1 MVVGRG
7 NDAIP
12 TWSGFNYQGKM
23 MLLYVL
29 ELINQIAKDK
39 NKDIDAYSVELEKT
53 EDFCIICDSEYKS
66 FHQVKAYLSKDKW
79 NSYSKAMDKLLKH
92 RAESN
97 NPTAKCYLTV
107 AKEIKDWDDASN
119 TYNVSVELYKRASKV
134 VGVCD
139 VRNEIDTE
147 ILAYLKSKGYSDK
160 AEEIVYGELCLF
172 LDDSIARMHKQDS
185 KKRKYIIKFSDIV
198 GIMESAIDKEDVR
211 KEYFLKEKIY
221 EYVMQNIEKAL
232 NNLCQDECDTSLE
245 NCNRICAA
253 KCGYEKM
260 TEIVDYGQ
268 FCKLLNPGKVDEW
281 DNELNLVETL
291 SVDKIQSEIYE
302 LLYRSDTPEKV
313 TLANDVNKDIVISA
327 ILSSDFSDEI
337 HVERKLLCKNEFQSI
352 ITLNSQEISQEELY
366 DKFHLSSNMF
376 DIGTYISQ
384 SESLDFLQNKYKNR
398 KDSVSSLLDDTEITD
413 KIQML
418 KSVQEHI
425 LGRVEKEIGDKEK
438 QIGVVSQRVNEIKR
452 QTDHIVMNAELPGEN
467 IRLFDEVEY
476 EFDVIKL
483 DQGVTYETVIQ
494 QLKQIEGFIEN
505 YEEYLRYKDNAII
518 RELKASPKRLYM
530 ALFYRQEIELLN
542 KKESLI
548 KELNKSKELLMNYS
562 NNVWSVDETLFN
574 KIKIKAEIIAQIKTL
589 LLNQKKEQS
598 QLDDADK
605 VLAQMTKARRGL
617 IKEFYNAA
625 ESGKFDKNKCPLCGT
640 DFTDIDSA
648 IIETERFIKNIHT
661 DGIKIIEDIE
671 TQITN
676 LFQKEIIPVL
686 KVFLEENKV
695 LIKMDDTLS
704 GCKNLA
710 VEKLQQ
716 LLDKVKIS
724 EFKSQG
730 IEKFDIEEFSQQYEN
745 LLKELQE
752 KEVPNKIIFQEK
764 QVELYKSIHNTY
776 YHNEKPY
783 HTVGELQSKEQYVAK
798 LFNDNLSQQLSTE
811 EARLRK
817 LKRDYEEYKNK
828 TKDMTDAIK
837 VLVGKYEDANK
848 EYQTQLLN
856 AIKIPLMVYSGR
868 IIQNYPLGLGIRAVI
883 KTNQLVF
890 EAASK
895 SGSDVYNILS
905 TGQLN
910 GLSIA
915 LLLSI
920 KNVYG
925 DTKGLDILLIDDPL
939 QTIDDISA
947 ISLADLLTQQGI
959 GQIVLS
965 THEEA
970 KAALLRYKFK
980 HAGMS
985 VREQNMQALYMK
997 TVTEE

>member
-1 MVVGRG
+1 MGYTFKSLCIRNFKYITNNKPLKFDFMNSNIVILDGQNG
-7 NDAIP
+7 YGKTTLFDAIEVLV
-12 TWSGFNYQGKM
+12 TGKIKHFNPSLQ
-23 MLLYVL
+23 
-29 ELINQIAKDK
+29 NR
-39 NKDIDAYSVELEKT
+39 KT
-53 EDFCIICDSEYKS
+53 ET
-66 FHQVKAYLSKDKW
+66 L
-79 NSYSKAMDKLLKH
+79 
-92 RAESN
+92 
-97 NPTAKCYLTV
+97 
-107 AKEIKDWDDASN
+107 
-119 TYNVSVELYKRASKV
+119 
-134 VGVCD
+134 
-139 VRNEIDTE
+139 
-147 ILAYLKSKGYSDK
+147 
-160 AEEIVYGELCLF
+160 
-172 LDDSIARMHKQDS
+172 
-185 KKRKYIIKFSDIV
+185 
-198 GIMESAIDKEDVR
+198 GI
-211 KEYFLKEKIY
+211 
-221 EYVMQNIEKAL
+221 
-232 NNLCQDECDTSLE
+232 
-245 NCNRICAA
+245 
-253 KCGYEKM
+253 
-260 TEIVDYGQ
+260 
-268 FCKLLNPGKVDEW
+268 
-281 DNELNLVETL
+281 
-291 SVDKIQSEIYE
+291 
-302 LLYRSDTPEKV
+302 
-313 TLANDVNKDIVISA
+313 LANDVNKDIVISA
-327 ILSSDFSDEI
+327 ILVSDVSDEI
-337 HVERKLLCKNEFQSI
+337 RVERKLLCKNEFQSI
-352 ITLNSQEISQEELY
+352 ITLNNQEVSQKELY

-398 KDSVSSLLDDTEITD
+398 KDAVSSLLDDTEITD

-425 LGRVEKEIGDKEK
+425 LGRVEQGFLQFLNTLRYPIQLYIQTRTVNLESSINTYK
-438 QIGVVSQRVNEIKR
+438 QRVNEIKR
-452 QTDHIVMNAELPGEN
+452 QTEHIVMNAELPGEN

-505 YEEYLRYKDNAII
+505 YDEYLQYKDNAII
-518 RELKASPKRLYM
+518 GELKALPRQLYM

-548 KELNKSKELLMNYS
+548 KALNKSKELLANYS

-574 KIKIKAEIIAQIKTL
+574 KIKIKPEIITQIKTL

-640 DFTDIDSA
+640 NFSDINSA
-648 IIETERFIKNIHT
+648 IIETEQFIKNIHT

-764 QVELYKSIHNTY
+764 QVELYKSIHRTY

-798 LFNDNLSQQLSTE
+798 LFNDSLSLQLSTE
-811 EARLRK
+811 ETQLRK
-817 LKRDYEEYKNK
+817 LKRDCEEYKKK
-828 TKDMTDAIK
+828 TEDMTDAIK
-837 VLVGKYEDANK
+837 ILISKYEDANK

-868 IIQNYPLGLGIRAVI
+868 IIQNYPLGLGIRAII

-965 THEEA
+965 THEET

>member
-1 MVVGRG
+1 MGRG

-79 NSYSKAMDKLLKH
+79 NSL
-92 RAESN
+92 
-97 NPTAKCYLTV
+97 C
-107 AKEIKDWDDASN
+107 I
-119 TYNVSVELYKRASKV
+119 
-134 VGVCD
+134 
-139 VRNEIDTE
+139 RN
-147 ILAYLKSKGYSDK
+147 
-160 AEEIVYGELCLF
+160 F
-172 LDDSIARMHKQDS
+172 
-185 KKRKYIIKFSDIV
+185 KYITNNKPLKFDFMNSNIVILDGQNGYGKTTLFDAIEVLVTGKIKHFNPSLQN
-198 GIMESAIDKEDVR
+198 R
-211 KEYFLKEKIY
+211 K
-221 EYVMQNIEKAL
+221 
-232 NNLCQDECDTSLE
+232 T
-245 NCNRICAA
+245 
-253 KCGYEKM
+253 
-260 TEIVDYGQ
+260 
-268 FCKLLNPGKVDEW
+268 
-281 DNELNLVETL
+281 ETL
-291 SVDKIQSEIYE
+291 G
-302 LLYRSDTPEKV
+302 

-548 KELNKSKELLMNYS
+548 KELNKSKELVTNYS

-648 IIETERFIKNIHT
+648 IIETEQFIKNIHT

-783 HTVGELQSKEQYVAK
+783 HTVGELQSKEQCVAK

>member
-1 MVVGRG
+1 MGRG

-29 ELINQIAKDK
+29 ELINQIVKDQ

-79 NSYSKAMDKLLKH
+79 NSYSEAMDKLLKH

-107 AKEIKDWDDASN
+107 AKEIKDWDDA
-119 TYNVSVELYKRASKV
+119 
-134 VGVCD
+134 
-139 VRNEIDTE
+139 
-147 ILAYLKSKGYSDK
+147 
-160 AEEIVYGELCLF
+160 
-172 LDDSIARMHKQDS
+172 
-185 KKRKYIIKFSDIV
+185 
-198 GIMESAIDKEDVR
+198 
-211 KEYFLKEKIY
+211 
-221 EYVMQNIEKAL
+221 
-232 NNLCQDECDTSLE
+232 
-245 NCNRICAA
+245 
-253 KCGYEKM
+253 
-260 TEIVDYGQ
+260 
-268 FCKLLNPGKVDEW
+268 
-281 DNELNLVETL
+281 
-291 SVDKIQSEIYE
+291 
-302 LLYRSDTPEKV
+302 
-313 TLANDVNKDIVISA
+313 
-327 ILSSDFSDEI
+327 
-337 HVERKLLCKNEFQSI
+337 
-352 ITLNSQEISQEELY
+352 
-366 DKFHLSSNMF
+366 
-376 DIGTYISQ
+376 
-384 SESLDFLQNKYKNR
+384 
-398 KDSVSSLLDDTEITD
+398 
-413 KIQML
+413 
-418 KSVQEHI
+418 
-425 LGRVEKEIGDKEK
+425 
-438 QIGVVSQRVNEIKR
+438 
-452 QTDHIVMNAELPGEN
+452 
-467 IRLFDEVEY
+467 
-476 EFDVIKL
+476 
-483 DQGVTYETVIQ
+483 
-494 QLKQIEGFIEN
+494 
-505 YEEYLRYKDNAII
+505 
-518 RELKASPKRLYM
+518 
-530 ALFYRQEIELLN
+530 
-542 KKESLI
+542 
-548 KELNKSKELLMNYS
+548 
-562 NNVWSVDETLFN
+562 
-574 KIKIKAEIIAQIKTL
+574 
-589 LLNQKKEQS
+589 
-598 QLDDADK
+598 
-605 VLAQMTKARRGL
+605 
-617 IKEFYNAA
+617 
-625 ESGKFDKNKCPLCGT
+625 
-640 DFTDIDSA
+640 
-648 IIETERFIKNIHT
+648 
-661 DGIKIIEDIE
+661 
-671 TQITN
+671 
-676 LFQKEIIPVL
+676 IPVL
-686 KVFLEENKV
+686 KVFLEENTI

-704 GCKNLA
+704 GCKALS
-710 VEKLQQ
+710 VDKLQQ

-730 IEKFDIEEFSQQYEN
+730 IEKFDIEEFSQQYES

-798 LFNDNLSQQLSTE
+798 LFNDNLSLQLSTE
-811 EARLRK
+811 ETRLK
-817 LKRDYEEYKNK
+817 ELKRDYEKYKKK
-828 TKDMTDAIK
+828 TEDMTDAVKI
-837 VLVGKYEDANK
+837 LISKYEDANK

-868 IIQNYPLGLGIRAVI
+868 IIQNYPLGLGIRAII

-925 DTKGLDILLIDDPL
+925 DTKGLNILLIDDPL

>member
-92 RAESN
+92 RVESN

-147 ILAYLKSKGYSDK
+147 ILVYLKSKGYSDK

-185 KKRKYIIKFSDIV
+185 KKRKY
-198 GIMESAIDKEDVR
+198 
-211 KEYFLKEKIY
+211 
-221 EYVMQNIEKAL
+221 
-232 NNLCQDECDTSLE
+232 
-245 NCNRICAA
+245 
-253 KCGYEKM
+253 
-260 TEIVDYGQ
+260 
-268 FCKLLNPGKVDEW
+268 
-281 DNELNLVETL
+281 
-291 SVDKIQSEIYE
+291 
-302 LLYRSDTPEKV
+302 
-313 TLANDVNKDIVISA
+313 
-327 ILSSDFSDEI
+327 
-337 HVERKLLCKNEFQSI
+337 
-352 ITLNSQEISQEELY
+352 
-366 DKFHLSSNMF
+366 
-376 DIGTYISQ
+376 
-384 SESLDFLQNKYKNR
+384 
-398 KDSVSSLLDDTEITD
+398 
-413 KIQML
+413 
-418 KSVQEHI
+418 
-425 LGRVEKEIGDKEK
+425 
-438 QIGVVSQRVNEIKR
+438 
-452 QTDHIVMNAELPGEN
+452 
-467 IRLFDEVEY
+467 
-476 EFDVIKL
+476 
-483 DQGVTYETVIQ
+483 
-494 QLKQIEGFIEN
+494 
-505 YEEYLRYKDNAII
+505 AII

-542 KKESLI
+542 KKGSLI
-548 KELNKSKELLMNYS
+548 KELNKSKELLTNYS

-648 IIETERFIKNIHT
+648 IIETEQFIKNIHT

-704 GCKNLA
+704 GCKDLA

-764 QVELYKSIHNTY
+764 QIELYKSIHNTY

-798 LFNDNLSQQLSTE
+798 LFNDNLSLQLSTE

-817 LKRDYEEYKNK
+817 LKRDYEEYKKK
-828 TKDMTDAIK
+828 TEDMTDAIK

-868 IIQNYPLGLGIRAVI
+868 IIQNYPLGLGIRAII

>member
-1 MVVGRG
+1 MGYTFKSLCIRNFKYITNNKPLKFDFMNSNIVILDGQNG
-7 NDAIP
+7 YGKTTLFDAIEVLV
-12 TWSGFNYQGKM
+12 TGKIKHFNPSLQ
-23 MLLYVL
+23 
-29 ELINQIAKDK
+29 NR
-39 NKDIDAYSVELEKT
+39 KT
-53 EDFCIICDSEYKS
+53 E
-66 FHQVKAYLSKDKW
+66 
-79 NSYSKAMDKLLKH
+79 
-92 RAESN
+92 
-97 NPTAKCYLTV
+97 
-107 AKEIKDWDDASN
+107 
-119 TYNVSVELYKRASKV
+119 
-134 VGVCD
+134 
-139 VRNEIDTE
+139 
-147 ILAYLKSKGYSDK
+147 
-160 AEEIVYGELCLF
+160 
-172 LDDSIARMHKQDS
+172 
-185 KKRKYIIKFSDIV
+185 
-198 GIMESAIDKEDVR
+198 
-211 KEYFLKEKIY
+211 
-221 EYVMQNIEKAL
+221 
-232 NNLCQDECDTSLE
+232 
-245 NCNRICAA
+245 
-253 KCGYEKM
+253 
-260 TEIVDYGQ
+260 
-268 FCKLLNPGKVDEW
+268 
-281 DNELNLVETL
+281 TL
-291 SVDKIQSEIYE
+291 G
-302 LLYRSDTPEKV
+302 

-505 YEEYLRYKDNAII
+505 YEEY
-518 RELKASPKRLYM
+518 
-530 ALFYRQEIELLN
+530 
-542 KKESLI
+542 
-548 KELNKSKELLMNYS
+548 
-562 NNVWSVDETLFN
+562 
-574 KIKIKAEIIAQIKTL
+574 
-589 LLNQKKEQS
+589 
-598 QLDDADK
+598 
-605 VLAQMTKARRGL
+605 
-617 IKEFYNAA
+617 
-625 ESGKFDKNKCPLCGT
+625 
-640 DFTDIDSA
+640 
-648 IIETERFIKNIHT
+648 
-661 DGIKIIEDIE
+661 
-671 TQITN
+671 
-676 LFQKEIIPVL
+676 
-686 KVFLEENKV
+686 
-695 LIKMDDTLS
+695 
-704 GCKNLA
+704 
-710 VEKLQQ
+710 
-716 LLDKVKIS
+716 
-724 EFKSQG
+724 
-730 IEKFDIEEFSQQYEN
+730 EN

-905 TGQLN
+905 TGHLN

>member
-1 MVVGRG
+1 MGYTFKSLCIRNFKYITNNKPLKFDFMNSNIVILDGQNG
-7 NDAIP
+7 YGKTTLFDAIEVLV
-12 TWSGFNYQGKM
+12 TGKIKHFNPSLQ
-23 MLLYVL
+23 
-29 ELINQIAKDK
+29 NR
-39 NKDIDAYSVELEKT
+39 KT
-53 EDFCIICDSEYKS
+53 ET
-66 FHQVKAYLSKDKW
+66 L
-79 NSYSKAMDKLLKH
+79 
-92 RAESN
+92 
-97 NPTAKCYLTV
+97 
-107 AKEIKDWDDASN
+107 
-119 TYNVSVELYKRASKV
+119 
-134 VGVCD
+134 
-139 VRNEIDTE
+139 
-147 ILAYLKSKGYSDK
+147 
-160 AEEIVYGELCLF
+160 
-172 LDDSIARMHKQDS
+172 
-185 KKRKYIIKFSDIV
+185 
-198 GIMESAIDKEDVR
+198 GI
-211 KEYFLKEKIY
+211 
-221 EYVMQNIEKAL
+221 
-232 NNLCQDECDTSLE
+232 
-245 NCNRICAA
+245 
-253 KCGYEKM
+253 
-260 TEIVDYGQ
+260 
-268 FCKLLNPGKVDEW
+268 
-281 DNELNLVETL
+281 
-291 SVDKIQSEIYE
+291 
-302 LLYRSDTPEKV
+302 
-313 TLANDVNKDIVISA
+313 LANDVNKDIVISA
-327 ILSSDFSDEI
+327 ILVSDVSDEI
-337 HVERKLLCKNEFQSI
+337 RVERKFLCKNEFQSM
-352 ITLNSQEISQEELY
+352 ITLNNQEVSQKELY

-398 KDSVSSLLDDTEITD
+398 KDAVSSLLDDAEITD

-425 LGRVEKEIGDKEK
+425 LGRVEKEIKDKEK
-438 QIGVVSQRVNEIKR
+438 QIDEISQKANEIKR
-452 QTDHIVMNAELPGEN
+452 QTDHIVMKSELPGEN

-505 YEEYLRYKDNAII
+505 YDEYLRYKDNAII
-518 RELKASPKRLYM
+518 RELKALPRQLYM

-548 KELNKSKELLMNYS
+548 KALNKSKELLANYS

-574 KIKIKAEIIAQIKTL
+574 KIKIKPEIITQIKTL

-640 DFTDIDSA
+640 NFSDINSA
-648 IIETERFIKNIHT
+648 IIETEQFIKNIHT

-671 TQITN
+671 TQIIN

-686 KVFLEENKV
+686 KVFLEENKI

-704 GCKNLA
+704 GCKALS
-710 VEKLQQ
+710 VERLQQ
-716 LLDKVKIS
+716 LLYRVKIL

-764 QVELYKSIHNTY
+764 QVELYKSIHRTY

-798 LFNDNLSQQLSTE
+798 LFNDSLSLQLSTE
-811 EARLRK
+811 ETQLRK
-817 LKRDYEEYKNK
+817 LKRDCEEYKKK
-828 TKDMTDAIK
+828 TEDMTDAIK
-837 VLVGKYEDANK
+837 ILISKYEDANK

-868 IIQNYPLGLGIRAVI
+868 IIQNYPLGLGIRAII

-965 THEEA
+965 THEET